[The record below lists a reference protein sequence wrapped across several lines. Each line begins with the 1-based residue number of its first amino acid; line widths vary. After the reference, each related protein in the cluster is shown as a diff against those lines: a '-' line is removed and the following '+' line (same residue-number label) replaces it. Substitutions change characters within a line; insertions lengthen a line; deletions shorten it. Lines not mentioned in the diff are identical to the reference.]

1 MDLACLNGRL
11 PYRGCRARKK
21 GENSLK
27 KLFAY
32 NFCIFCQSFY
42 LFFNLVLL
50 LIREAEENGDATSG
64 KQGRAMKSQLIEEE
78 VRASSRKNDTESM
91 KEKVNP
97 LRDLIF
103 LLKSFTS

>member
-1 MDLACLNGRL
+1 
-11 PYRGCRARKK
+11 
-21 GENSLK
+21 
-27 KLFAY
+27 
-32 NFCIFCQSFY
+32 
-42 LFFNLVLL
+42 
-50 LIREAEENGDATSG
+50 
-64 KQGRAMKSQLIEEE
+64 MKSQLIEEE